1 MRQSPEILAPAGSME
16 ALTAAVHCGADAVYI
31 GATLFSARQNAHNFD
46 AAALREAADF
56 CHTNGVKLYLTVNTL
71 VFDTEWAA
79 LDELLQTAAAV
90 GIDACIVQDL
100 GVADYIHQR
109 IPEMPLHAST
119 QMTICSPSGAIWAKE
134 HGFSRV
140 VVAREMTRSEIQ
152 AVCAIGLEVEQ
163 FVHGA
168 LCMCISGQCY
178 LSAMIGARSAN
189 RGCCAQACR
198 LPFTAAKNPQAAAL
212 SLKDLCLLPHYQ
224 QLCADG
230 IASLKIEGRMKRPEY
245 VAAAVTALRQLKEG
259 KQPDLQ
265 MLRAVFSR
273 SGFTDGYYTGKRQQM
288 FGTRQ
293 KDDVLQGQKVLPQ
306 LAQLYQKP
314 TPQVPL
320 DMHVTVQTGQP
331 AVLKLRD
338 GDGISVSVSGDVV
351 QPARTK
357 ATDLPQLERQL
368 GKLGGTL
375 YTLSGL
381 QADCDGTGMLPASAW
396 NALRREGIVQ
406 MNAARIA
413 ANTPKYT
420 MRHITLPALP
430 EAGQHTIQYRI
441 IQKQWD
447 SQSATLLKQPD
458 VEALLL
464 PADTVSDAVPAV
476 CRERIFLTLPRFC
489 ADEAKVRLWL
499 EQAKALGFSHVVCE
513 NVSHIRL
520 CRSLGL
526 TLHGGMGL
534 NAANPSCLSFLQR
547 ESLQDVILSPE
558 LTIAQSRHCT
568 GLPAGAYAYGFQP
581 VMTMRNCPV
590 QAEAGCRNC
599 THGLTDR
606 TGRTFPVYCHK
617 AAGITTMYNAVPTW
631 LADKQE
637 QLSHSSFLV
646 LDCTLQPDACS
657 VLRAYQNGEPTKE
670 AMTRGLFFR
679 GVE

>member
-1 MRQSPEILAPAGSME
+1 MPE
-16 ALTAAVHCGADAVYI
+16 
-31 GATLFSARQNAHNFD
+31 
-46 AAALREAADF
+46 
-56 CHTNGVKLYLTVNTL
+56 
-71 VFDTEWAA
+71 
-79 LDELLQTAAAV
+79 
-90 GIDACIVQDL
+90 
-100 GVADYIHQR
+100 
-109 IPEMPLHAST
+109 
-119 QMTICSPSGAIWAKE
+119 
-134 HGFSRV
+134 
-140 VVAREMTRSEIQ
+140 
-152 AVCAIGLEVEQ
+152 
-163 FVHGA
+163 
-168 LCMCISGQCY
+168 
-178 LSAMIGARSAN
+178 
-189 RGCCAQACR
+189 
-198 LPFTAAKNPQAAAL
+198 
-212 SLKDLCLLPHYQ
+212 
-224 QLCADG
+224 
-230 IASLKIEGRMKRPEY
+230 KR
-245 VAAAVTALRQLKEG
+245 R
-259 KQPDLQ
+259 
-265 MLRAVFSR
+265 
-273 SGFTDGYYTGKRQQM
+273 
-288 FGTRQ
+288 
-293 KDDVLQGQKVLPQ
+293 LQGQKVLPQ

-406 MNAARIA
+406 MNTARIA
-413 ANTPKYT
+413 ANTPRYT
-420 MRHITLPALP
+420 MQHFTLPALQT
-430 EAGQHTIQYRI
+430 AGQHTVQYRI

-447 SQSATLLKQPD
+447 SQSTTLLEQPD

>member
-46 AAALREAADF
+46 AAALQEAADF

-71 VFDTEWAA
+71 VFDTEWTA

-90 GIDACIVQDL
+90 GMDACIVQDL

-178 LSAMIGARSAN
+178 LSALIGARSAN

-273 SGFTDGYYTGKRQQM
+273 SGFTDGYYTGQRKQM
-288 FGTRQ
+288 FGVRQ
-293 KDDVLQGQKVLPQ
+293 KK
-306 LAQLYQKP
+306 
-314 TPQVPL
+314 
-320 DMHVTVQTGQP
+320 M
-331 AVLKLRD
+331 
-338 GDGISVSVSGDVV
+338 
-351 QPARTK
+351 
-357 ATDLPQLERQL
+357 
-368 GKLGGTL
+368 
-375 YTLSGL
+375 
-381 QADCDGTGMLPASAW
+381 
-396 NALRREGIVQ
+396 
-406 MNAARIA
+406 
-413 ANTPKYT
+413 
-420 MRHITLPALP
+420 
-430 EAGQHTIQYRI
+430 
-441 IQKQWD
+441 
-447 SQSATLLKQPD
+447 
-458 VEALLL
+458 
-464 PADTVSDAVPAV
+464 
-476 CRERIFLTLPRFC
+476 
-489 ADEAKVRLWL
+489 
-499 EQAKALGFSHVVCE
+499 
-513 NVSHIRL
+513 
-520 CRSLGL
+520 
-526 TLHGGMGL
+526 
-534 NAANPSCLSFLQR
+534 
-547 ESLQDVILSPE
+547 
-558 LTIAQSRHCT
+558 
-568 GLPAGAYAYGFQP
+568 
-581 VMTMRNCPV
+581 
-590 QAEAGCRNC
+590 
-599 THGLTDR
+599 
-606 TGRTFPVYCHK
+606 
-617 AAGITTMYNAVPTW
+617 
-631 LADKQE
+631 
-637 QLSHSSFLV
+637 
-646 LDCTLQPDACS
+646 
-657 VLRAYQNGEPTKE
+657 
-670 AMTRGLFFR
+670 
-679 GVE
+679 

>member
-90 GIDACIVQDL
+90 GMDACIVQDL

-178 LSAMIGARSAN
+178 LSALIGARSAN

-259 KQPDLQ
+259 NSQIY
-265 MLRAVFSR
+265 RCCVRYS
-273 SGFTDGYYTGKRQQM
+273 
-288 FGTRQ
+288 
-293 KDDVLQGQKVLPQ
+293 
-306 LAQLYQKP
+306 LA
-314 TPQVPL
+314 
-320 DMHVTVQTGQP
+320 
-331 AVLKLRD
+331 A
-338 GDGISVSVSGDVV
+338 
-351 QPARTK
+351 
-357 ATDLPQLERQL
+357 
-368 GKLGGTL
+368 
-375 YTLSGL
+375 
-381 QADCDGTGMLPASAW
+381 
-396 NALRREGIVQ
+396 
-406 MNAARIA
+406 
-413 ANTPKYT
+413 
-420 MRHITLPALP
+420 
-430 EAGQHTIQYRI
+430 
-441 IQKQWD
+441 D
-447 SQSATLLKQPD
+447 SQTAIIPDSGNKCSAFGRKKMS
-458 VEALLL
+458 LL
-464 PADTVSDAVPAV
+464 P
-476 CRERIFLTLPRFC
+476 TLF
-489 ADEAKVRLWL
+489 
-499 EQAKALGFSHVVCE
+499 
-513 NVSHIRL
+513 
-520 CRSLGL
+520 CRSWQSWRKSQPF
-526 TLHGGMGL
+526 
-534 NAANPSCLSFLQR
+534 ACRSRWRQRSFW
-547 ESLQDVILSPE
+547 S
-558 LTIAQSRHCT
+558 SR
-568 GLPAGAYAYGFQP
+568 
-581 VMTMRNCPV
+581 
-590 QAEAGCRNC
+590 
-599 THGLTDR
+599 
-606 TGRTFPVYCHK
+606 
-617 AAGITTMYNAVPTW
+617 
-631 LADKQE
+631 
-637 QLSHSSFLV
+637 FL
-646 LDCTLQPDACS
+646 
-657 VLRAYQNGEPTKE
+657 
-670 AMTRGLFFR
+670 
-679 GVE
+679 

>member
-1 MRQSPEILAPAGSME
+1 MRQYPEILAPAGSME

-90 GIDACIVQDL
+90 GMDACIVQDL

-178 LSAMIGARSAN
+178 LSALIGARSAN

-245 VAAAVTALRQLKEG
+245 VAAAVTALRQLKAG

-273 SGFTDGYYTGKRQQM
+273 SGFTDGYYTGQRKQM
-288 FGTRQ
+288 FGVRQ
-293 KDDVLQGQKVLPQ
+293 KEAVTAANADIPNLAELAKTPAVRLPLTMAATVILEQ
-306 LAQLYQKP
+306 PVSLTATLP
-314 TPQVPL
+314 DGTS
-320 DMHVTVQTGQP
+320 VTVQDAP
-331 AVLKLRD
+331 PELAKNKPCD
-338 GDGISVSVSGDVV
+338 
-351 QPARTK
+351 A
-357 ATDLPQLERQL
+357 AFLERQL
-368 GKLGGTL
+368 GKLGNTAYQL
-375 YTLSGL
+375 DSLT
-381 QADCDGTGMLPASAW
+381 AICDGKATVSAATL
-396 NALRREGIVQ
+396 NALRRTAIEQ
-406 MNAARIA
+406 LQAARKA
-413 ANTPKYT
+413 ANTPQYT
-420 MRHITLPALP
+420 LAEVPLHLP
-430 EAGQHTIQYRI
+430 
-441 IQKQWD
+441 
-447 SQSATLLKQPD
+447 KQPHSAPKKPNYW
-458 VEALLL
+458 VQ
-464 PADTVSDAVPAV
+464 V
-476 CRERIFLTLPRFC
+476 
-489 ADEAKVRLWL
+489 
-499 EQAKALGFSHVVCE
+499 Q
-513 NVSHIRL
+513 
-520 CRSLGL
+520 
-526 TLHGGMGL
+526 
-534 NAANPSCLSFLQR
+534 
-547 ESLQDVILSPE
+547 
-558 LTIAQSRHCT
+558 
-568 GLPAGAYAYGFQP
+568 
-581 VMTMRNCPV
+581 TM
-590 QAEAGCRNC
+590 
-599 THGLTDR
+599 
-606 TGRTFPVYCHK
+606 
-617 AAGITTMYNAVPTW
+617 
-631 LADKQE
+631 E
-637 QLSHSSFLV
+637 QLQAV
-646 LDCTLQPDACS
+646 
-657 VLRAYQNGEPTKE
+657 QNSDFPTDK
-670 AMTRGLFFR
+670 LL
-679 GVE
+679 